1 MGIRKELMFWDKST
15 KGKQTMNQTK
25 KKSQKHGFM
34 GKETGETNG
43 GNGRRPN
50 GAISIQYYKKLLD
63 YPYIRIFP
71 KKDKICITRKSTQL
85 QRNCYD
91 KATFQRHGN
100 VAP

>member
-1 MGIRKELMFWDKST
+1 MFWDKST
-15 KGKQTMNQTK
+15 KGKQTMNQTTK
-25 KKSQKHGFM
+25 KNHKNISSWEKRR
-34 GKETGETNG
+34 GETNG